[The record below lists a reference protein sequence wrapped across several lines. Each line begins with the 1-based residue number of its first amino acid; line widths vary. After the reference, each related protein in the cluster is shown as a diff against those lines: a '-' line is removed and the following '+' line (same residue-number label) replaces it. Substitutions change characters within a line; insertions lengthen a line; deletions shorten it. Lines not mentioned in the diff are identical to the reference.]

1 MKEENTI
8 LTCIYCK
15 SQKFKSREGSKEHV
29 ILSSLGGKK
38 TSRNICCQ
46 KCNNDL
52 GKEIDEE
59 LSTALSFL
67 STMLNV
73 ASDGRNKS
81 APVHQKAVSYKDL
94 SYDIQPG
101 GSFKL
106 SKSKIIFTDKKDK
119 VLSIIASDRED
130 ANKLIK
136 QLKQGSYIE
145 NSDKVEAIS
154 VKSYLPE
161 LQQRLS
167 IGGEKQLRS
176 IVKMMLTYVAT
187 LIDYQR
193 LRNGCFDS
201 VIDYIK
207 GSNSG
212 YDEIKH
218 DSITPFPIEPNID
231 DVNHRMFFITSKD
244 LKLAIGMIEIFGNL
258 RFSTILSRCWDG
270 PSLFKCYV
278 VNPITGEELNSELTP
293 SDDIFSFLENRE
305 TNLESYKNQIGKIV
319 KTFQDRQRKAAQDKI
334 IQDVC
339 SKYLGTE
346 AEVTSENT
354 YENFISE
361 LSVELTKL
369 ICRID
374 SSENITLET

>member
-1 MKEENTI
+1 MREESGL

-15 SQKFKSREGSKEHV
+15 SQKFKSRKGSKEHV

-38 TSRNICCQ
+38 KSRNICCQ

-59 LSTALSFL
+59 LSIALSFL

-73 ASDGRNKS
+73 ANDGRNES
-81 APVHQKAVSYKDL
+81 APVYQKAASYKDL

-106 SKSKIIFTDKKDK
+106 SEPKIKFTDKKDK
-119 VLSIIASDRED
+119 VVSMIVKDKED
-130 ANKLIK
+130 ANKLIEQFK
-136 QLKQGSYIE
+136 KGSYIE
-145 NSDKVEAIS
+145 NSDKVEVIS
-154 VKSYLPE
+154 VRSYLPE
-161 LQQRLS
+161 LHQRLS
-167 IGGEKQLRS
+167 IGGAKQLRS
-176 IVKMMLTYVAT
+176 ITKMMLTYVAT
-187 LIDYQR
+187 LIDPER

-207 GSNSG
+207 GSNSE

-218 DSITPFPIEPNID
+218 DSVTHFPMEPNID
-231 DVNHRMFFITSKD
+231 DVNHRVFFITSKD
-244 LKLAIGMIEIFGNL
+244 LKLAVGMIEMFGNL

-270 PSLFKCYV
+270 PSLFKCYA
-278 VNPITGEELNSELTP
+278 VNPITGEDLNLELTP
-293 SDDIFSFLENRE
+293 SDDIFAFLDNRG
-305 TNLESYKNQIGKIV
+305 TNLESYKNQICRIV
-319 KTFQDRQRKAAQDKI
+319 EIFQDRQRKAAQDKI
-334 IQDVC
+334 IQEVC
-339 SKYLGTE
+339 YKYLGKK
-346 AEVTSENT
+346 AEVMSENT
-354 YENFISE
+354 HENFISE
-361 LSVELTKL
+361 LSWELTKF